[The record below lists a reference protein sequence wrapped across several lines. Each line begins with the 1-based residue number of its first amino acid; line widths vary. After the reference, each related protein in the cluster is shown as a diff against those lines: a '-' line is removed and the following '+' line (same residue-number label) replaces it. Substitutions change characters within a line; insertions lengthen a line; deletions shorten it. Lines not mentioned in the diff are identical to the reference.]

1 MNNRIKELMNQSW
14 VQPTYID
21 CNGKECN
28 HSPDVY
34 PRYFSEEKFAELI
47 IRECAKIGEDTD
59 GNWNVKH
66 EILKNF
72 GLK

>member
-1 MNNRIKELMNQSW
+1 MNTQVLEIYKQAHIPHKAIEPSNNMPYYTTI
-14 VQPTYID
+14 
-21 CNGKECN
+21 
-28 HSPDVY
+28 
-34 PRYFSEEKFAELI
+34 FSADKFAELL

-72 GLK
+72 GFK

>member
-1 MNNRIKELMNQSW
+1 MNTQVLEIYKQAH
-14 VQPTYID
+14 VPHKAID
-21 CNGKECN
+21 PSNN
-28 HSPDVY
+28 MPYDTTI
-34 PRYFSEEKFAELI
+34 FSADKFAELL